1 MHELTI
7 VSVISVLMI
16 GAISI
21 AFIYHLVLFFFNRD
35 KLFLHYL
42 LYLLF
47 TWVFVFMRTG
57 FLSLLFGIDVE
68 NYFFDYFNE
77 PIQIIYLTTY
87 FNFILQSIEVSKSK
101 KSFLYKSWI
110 AILIVLLGYSILFII
125 SKFIFQFES
134 YSTAFISIRIF
145 IFCLTFIMLWQC
157 FKLRHIT
164 FQLFILLG
172 SSFYFIFGVISF
184 ISNLNLSMDM
194 ILYPPEWLMIGS
206 FIDILFFSVAMS
218 YRNKKQ
224 WEKMNA
230 ALLNDANEII
240 EIQKIVL
247 EKQNTLENERNRIAR
262 DMHDDLGSGLTK
274 INYLSHLA
282 INNIDVTE
290 NLSKI
295 NKASSQLVESM
306 SEIIWAIK
314 EENNTIDDLV
324 SFIKLYALE
333 YLDNNK
339 ITSTFTIVV
348 ERNEIE
354 INGDCRRS
362 IYLIVKEALH
372 NVVKHAQ
379 ATNVTIEVKIV
390 DQIEITIEDNG
401 VGYNQNIKKYGTGNG
416 IKNMRKRIEIFKG
429 QIEIKSEKGTKVIFS
444 LPLNQLNQ

>member
-1 MHELTI
+1 
-7 VSVISVLMI
+7 
-16 GAISI
+16 
-21 AFIYHLVLFFFNRD
+21 
-35 KLFLHYL
+35 
-42 LYLLF
+42 
-47 TWVFVFMRTG
+47 
-57 FLSLLFGIDVE
+57 
-68 NYFFDYFNE
+68 
-77 PIQIIYLTTY
+77 
-87 FNFILQSIEVSKSK
+87 
-101 KSFLYKSWI
+101 
-110 AILIVLLGYSILFII
+110 
-125 SKFIFQFES
+125 
-134 YSTAFISIRIF
+134 
-145 IFCLTFIMLWQC
+145 
-157 FKLRHIT
+157 
-164 FQLFILLG
+164 
-172 SSFYFIFGVISF
+172 
-184 ISNLNLSMDM
+184 M

-206 FIDILFFSVAMS
+206 FIDILFFSIAMS

-230 ALLNDANEII
+230 ALLNEANEII

-339 ITSTFTIVV
+339 ITSTFTIVI

-379 ATNVTIEVKIV
+379 ATNVTIAVKIV

-401 VGYNQNIKKYGTGNG
+401 VGYNQNMKKYGTGNG

-429 QIEIKSEKGTKVIFS
+429 QIEIESKKGTKVIFS